1 MPTLFPTMVELDSG
15 PAPAYTALR
24 TGDALSLPHQITEI
38 EITCKSHLL
47 QEALR
52 LSRSPPLKTS
62 PAHRARVAERLETDG
77 PSICTDARPTET
89 PTQLSLVTSEVFM
102 SFPQTGVSY

>member
-1 MPTLFPTMVELDSG
+1 MVEPDSG
-15 PAPAYTALR
+15 PAPAYTALP

-47 QEALR
+47 QEAL
-52 LSRSPPLKTS
+52 PPLAVSPIKTS
-62 PAHRARVAERLETDG
+62 PAHRARVAERLETDS
-77 PSICTDARPTET
+77 PSICMDARPTET
-89 PTQLSLVTSEVFM
+89 PTQLSFVTSEVFM